1 MLERIR
7 EFVRALFRRRV
18 PPQPAEVDRYA
29 EQYEDISTGGIS
41 AVIANKLGML
51 TFGDS
56 TCTIDDQGGER
67 GALIKEL
74 LERVWA
80 DGPSIAAQTFGKGG
94 KVFVPYV
101 HDGHIDVQA
110 IDQNRMLVA
119 RMGGD
124 RIVEATLVIDRYV
137 TADQAYLLLADYSVG
152 QDGVQTIQYAACEPG
167 GRRVALDINPAWA
180 SLPEQITIGGT
191 DRALIGFLRCPRDN
205 RRDTHIHGVP
215 ITYGVEADIAELV
228 EHMRW
233 YRREYKLGRMMLGM
247 DAQLWRKPVAR
258 SASGDAAR
266 DPYGGV
272 TIEGLRKTVQD
283 GDDPFVPVDT
293 MVLGGQ
299 TPWQTYAPQIRADA
313 MELRYNTLLRRVE
326 KGCGL
331 SQGILTERQQLN
343 YANRDEVRAAQ
354 YDTFATIRAM
364 RDAWEDAASDLA
376 YAIDVLAEAFGLTP
390 AGARGQYEI
399 EYDWDTSLI
408 ESSTE
413 AWAQLTELQSLG
425 GASKAE
431 LRQWVRGGTIEEA
444 EADIQRISEERAQDA
459 QLAVDRMMAQ
469 GAADPGAAEE

>member
-1 MLERIR
+1 
-7 EFVRALFRRRV
+7 
-18 PPQPAEVDRYA
+18 
-29 EQYEDISTGGIS
+29 
-41 AVIANKLGML
+41 
-51 TFGDS
+51 
-56 TCTIDDQGGER
+56 
-67 GALIKEL
+67 
-74 LERVWA
+74 
-80 DGPSIAAQTFGKGG
+80 
-94 KVFVPYV
+94 
-101 HDGHIDVQA
+101 
-110 IDQNRMLVA
+110 
-119 RMGGD
+119 
-124 RIVEATLVIDRYV
+124 
-137 TADQAYLLLADYSVG
+137 
-152 QDGVQTIQYAACEPG
+152 
-167 GRRVALDINPAWA
+167 
-180 SLPEQITIGGT
+180 
-191 DRALIGFLRCPRDN
+191 
-205 RRDTHIHGVP
+205 
-215 ITYGVEADIAELV
+215 
-228 EHMRW
+228 
-233 YRREYKLGRMMLGM
+233 
-247 DAQLWRKPVAR
+247 
-258 SASGDAAR
+258 
-266 DPYGGV
+266 
-272 TIEGLRKTVQD
+272 
-283 GDDPFVPVDT
+283 
-293 MVLGGQ
+293 
-299 TPWQTYAPQIRADA
+299 